1 MKHFSKLLSILLLV
15 SVLVGLVACG
25 ETSPPTPDPNPG
37 PTPNPTPDPT
47 PEHVDFVGDLKLDM
61 NSSSAKQKVTIKA
74 FIDGDTTHFHV
85 PTSVV
90 STGVLKARYLAVNT
104 PESTGKI
111 EEWGKVASNFTKEK
125 LSSAT
130 EILLESDDGNWN
142 WDSTGSRYL
151 VWVWYKPAG
160 ESEYRNLNLELLQNG
175 LAIASNSGQNR
186 YGEICL
192 KAIAQAKRE
201 KLYIY
206 SGEKDPGFYYGGAQE
221 LTLKELLSNISQY
234 ENTTVA
240 FNAVV
245 TQNYNNGVYVEAYD
259 EETNKY
265 YGMYIYYGF
274 NLSGTGVEILTKVG
288 NECRIVGSV
297 QYYATG
303 GTWQVT
309 DIKYREAKPSDP
321 NNVQLVSQDNPASY
335 IETDI
340 DLFLDGTVE
349 VSYTTTNEDG
359 EEVELTKTVSYAEMS
374 FGTTISMKNLKVV
387 SVYTTDNE
395 ESSSNGAMSLTC
407 EVDGKTITVR
417 TTVFR
422 DADGS
427 LMTEEDY
434 LGKTINVRGI
444 VDYFNGDY
452 QIKVFVPADIEII
465 G

>member
-1 MKHFSKLLSILLLV
+1 MKYFSKLLSLLLIFT
-15 SVLVGLVACG
+15 VLVGLVACG
-25 ETSPPTPDPNPG
+25 ETPG
-37 PTPNPTPDPT
+37 PEPT
-47 PEHVDFVGDLKLDM
+47 PEEHVDYVSQLKLDM
-61 NSSSAKQKVTIKA
+61 TSSTAKQKVTVKG
-74 FIDGDTTHFHV
+74 FVDGDTTHFHV

-90 STGVLKARYLAVNT
+90 STGVLKARYLSVNT

-125 LSSAT
+125 LTNAA
-130 EILLESDDGNWN
+130 EIMIESDDGNWN

-151 VWVWYKPAG
+151 VWIWYKPQG
-160 ESEYRNLNLELLQNG
+160 ETEFRNLNLELLQNG

-192 KAIAQAKRE
+192 QAIAQAKRE
-201 KLYIY
+201 KLYVY
-206 SGEKDPGFYYGGAQE
+206 SGQKDPGFYYGGAQE
-221 LTLKELLSNISQY
+221 ITLKELLSNISQY

-245 TQNYNNGVYVEAYD
+245 TQNYNNGVYVEYFD
-259 EETNKY
+259 EESNKH

-274 NLSGTGVEILTKVG
+274 NLSGTGVEILTGVG

-309 DIKYREAKPSDP
+309 DIKYREAKPNDP
-321 NNVQLVSQDNPASY
+321 NNVQLISKDNAASY
-335 IETDI
+335 VETDI
-340 DLFLDGTVE
+340 DLFLDGKVE
-349 VSYTTTNEDG
+349 VSYTTTDENG

-387 SVYTTDNE
+387 DVYTTNNE

-407 EVDGKTITVR
+407 EVDGRTITVR

-422 DADGS
+422 DADGN

-434 LGKTINVRGI
+434 LGKTINVRGV
-444 VDYFNGDY
+444 VDYFSGDY
-452 QIKVFVPADIEII
+452 QIKVFVPSDIEII